1 MIVVRPMRVRDLIQV
16 MAVNRRCF
24 ASPWSEK
31 VFRTELMDNPF
42 STWLVLEQHKPIPP
56 TARLKNL
63 LLPNRNRPATVR
75 QIIGFGGFWL
85 MRGEAHISNIG
96 VDPAYQRGGLG
107 ELLMITML
115 QQAIAR
121 EASWTSLE
129 VRVSNTSAIKL
140 YEKYRYETTRLK
152 SSYYRDNGEDAYWM
166 VAKPLDQSYRTMLI
180 TYREQLRQ
188 KIEWTTEFPQ
198 EIGS

>member
-1 MIVVRPMRVRDLIQV
+1 
-16 MAVNRRCF
+16 
-24 ASPWSEK
+24 
-31 VFRTELMDNPF
+31 
-42 STWLVLEQHKPIPP
+42 
-56 TARLKNL
+56 
-63 LLPNRNRPATVR
+63 
-75 QIIGFGGFWL
+75 
-85 MRGEAHISNIG
+85 
-96 VDPAYQRGGLG
+96 
-107 ELLMITML
+107 ML

-140 YEKYRYETTRLK
+140 YEKYRYETMRLK
-152 SSYYRDNGEDAYWM
+152 SSYYRDNGEDAFWM

-198 EIGS
+198 EISL